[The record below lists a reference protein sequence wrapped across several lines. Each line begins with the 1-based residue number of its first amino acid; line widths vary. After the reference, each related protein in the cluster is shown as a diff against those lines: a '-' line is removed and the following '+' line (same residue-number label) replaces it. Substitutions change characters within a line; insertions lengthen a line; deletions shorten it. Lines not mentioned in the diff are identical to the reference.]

1 MYMPDLQCLCTMFAS
16 IMTEYAVTRVGKMPA
31 FKRETDA
38 LQKGWRGRGAYTKF
52 QAAYAG

>member
-1 MYMPDLQCLCTMFAS
+1 MPDLQCLCTMFAS